1 MRDRSCLEPIK
12 GWGSAPSAIPDA
24 DHCGP
29 DFEIVII
36 LAPPRSFAALI
47 SAMLGQH
54 PQLYG
59 LPETHFF
66 TCDSIDEWAWMYR
79 GTDRMNDA
87 LRAIAQ
93 LIFGE
98 QTKPAVCLARQWLQ
112 ARAYFTTADVL
123 RLLAQRV
130 TPKILVEKTPR
141 AAQQLEA
148 MQRML
153 RDFPQARF
161 LHLARH
167 PHDQVKSR
175 LERRLSLQRDG
186 GPKSLQEAAQVL
198 GGDPAHLWFATHEVI
213 LRFLQDVPPRQQFF
227 IRSEDILSAPER
239 HLREMA
245 RWLGIRADEEAIGAM
260 THPERSAFAKKD
272 RQNAFRG
279 GGEKLFGDPALRSNL
294 RQQPALDA
302 PLPWRSDGT
311 LFSEE
316 IRRLASSFGYT

>member
-1 MRDRSCLEPIK
+1 MRDHSCLEPVK
-12 GWGSAPSAIPDA
+12 GRASASSAIRDA
-24 DHCGP
+24 DHRGP

-36 LAPPRSFAALI
+36 LAPPRSFTTVI

-66 TCDSIDEWAWMYR
+66 TCDSIDEWASIYR
-79 GTDRMNDA
+79 GTDRMNDG

-98 QTKPAVCLARQWLQ
+98 QTKPAVWLARQWLQ
-112 ARAYFTTADVL
+112 ARTYFTTADVL

-130 TPKILVEKTPR
+130 SPKILVEKPPR
-141 AAQQLEA
+141 AAQLLEA

-175 LERRLSLQRDG
+175 LERRLSLQGDG
-186 GPKSLQEAAQVL
+186 GPKTLQEAAQVL

-227 IRSEDILSAPER
+227 IRSEDILSAPEG

-245 RWLGIRADEEAIGAM
+245 RWLGIRDDEEAIEAM
-260 THPERSAFAKKD
+260 KHPKRSAFAGKGPP
-272 RQNAFRG
+272 NAWRG
-279 GGEKLFGDPALRSNL
+279 SDEKSLRDPALRSNL
-294 RQQPALDA
+294 RWPPALDA

-311 LFSEE
+311 VLSEE